1 METPSP
7 QETHFQ
13 IAEPAMPAVKL
24 NSDQLS
30 QYQNDGYVIPDY
42 RVPTG
47 VVEDIAQ
54 AHRRLIERHPEFN
67 DYCAALLAYDLWF
80 LNVAREP
87 EILDLVCQVLGN
99 DVALWNCSLFAKPP
113 RVGSATPWHQDGEY
127 WPIAPLATC
136 TVWIAIDDSNRENG
150 CLRVIPGSHRR
161 QQVAR
166 HGINDAPGLA
176 LNRELASDQFDE
188 SQAVEIELE
197 AGQISLHDVYL
208 YHGSEANH
216 SDRARRGMTLRYM
229 PTTSIYQHEHDDPHR
244 RAGRLDMA
252 LRTLFLMRGV
262 DRSGANDF
270 RMRY

>member
-1 METPSP
+1 MTSVELT
-7 QETHFQ
+7 
-13 IAEPAMPAVKL
+13 AE
-24 NSDQLS
+24 QLA
-30 QYQNDGYVIPDY
+30 QYQNHGFVVPDY
-42 RVPTG
+42 RVPEALL
-47 VVEDIAQ
+47 EDIKQ
-54 AHRRLIERHPEFN
+54 AHCRLIERHPEFD
-67 DYCAALLAYDLWF
+67 DYCSALLAYDLWF

-99 DVALWNCSLFAKPP
+99 DIALWNCSLFAKPP

-127 WPIAPLATC
+127 WPITPLATC
-136 TVWIAIDDSNRENG
+136 TVWIALDHSTTQNG
-150 CLRVIPGSHRR
+150 CLRVIPGSHREQR
-161 QQVAR
+161 VAR

-176 LNRELASDQFDE
+176 LNRELSPDQFDE
-188 SQAVEIELE
+188 SQAVDIELE

-229 PTTSIYQHEHDDPHR
+229 PTTSIYQHEHDDRHR

-252 LRTLFLMRGV
+252 MRTLFLMGGV
-262 DRSGANDF
+262 DQSGGNDF